1 MSRFL
6 KFIVHLIIIVTILD
20 VVAMAVPPFF
30 GIHTIII
37 DNSYENTNLALGS
50 VTYAKEVGEEELK
63 AGDEVLVQ
71 DTASIYSCT
80 VTSVSQEEHSFTV
93 DNTQTG
99 EDEEKV
105 ISLKVD
111 APKVI
116 VTIPVIGYL
125 LVATQSVEGLI
136 VLALAVL
143 FLIILFIIA
152 ELWKRDPDEEE
163 EDYEEDEAGHEVK
176 SRKQLRKEEKARARQ
191 LREEDK
197 ALKAEDK
204 KHRKEEKKRRKKVK
218 TGGFIDEVYEEDL
231 HLDQAPVQ
239 SLEEEPV
246 RPTEQVAASE
256 AHEVLRKEIAAAT
269 AEEETVA
276 GVEEVTESNAVEN
289 EKTVQEPEEAL
300 EEAVAENMEIKKLA
314 IPLYTAEELAS
325 KAKAAGDDPYV
336 DEVAGVTLFDYSDI
350 IGGNPE
356 EE

>member
-50 VTYAKEVGEEELK
+50 VTYAKEVGEGELK
-63 AGDEVLVQ
+63 VGDEVLVQ
-71 DTASIYSCT
+71 DTASIYSCR
-80 VTSVSQEEHSFTV
+80 VTSVSKEEHSFTV
-93 DNTQTG
+93 DNTQTP
-99 EDEEKV
+99 EEEEKV

-116 VTIPVIGYL
+116 MTVPVMGYL

-152 ELWKRDPDEEE
+152 ELWKRVPDDED
-163 EDYEEDEAGHEVK
+163 DYEEEWEGHEVK
-176 SRKQLRKEEKARARQ
+176 TRKQLRQEEKARVRQ
-191 LREEDK
+191 MRDEDK
-197 ALKAEDK
+197 MLKAEGRK
-204 KHRKEEKKRRKKVK
+204 QRKEEKKRKKKVK
-218 TGGFIDEVYEEDL
+218 TGGFIDEIYEEDL

-239 SLEEEPV
+239 PLEEETVP
-246 RPTEQVAASE
+246 PTEQVAASE

-269 AEEETVA
+269 AEDEKVMA
-276 GVEEVTESNAVEN
+276 FEEVTESNVT
-289 EKTVQEPEEAL
+289 EKEKKVQESEETL
-300 EEAVAENMEIKKLA
+300 EEAVTNNMEIKKLA

-350 IGGNPE
+350 IGGDPE